1 MIAFHRVVVRTVRAG
16 DADVATTA
24 GAFPLSQLRQAL
36 AGARDVVE
44 LQQIDLFGPKTLQ
57 GSLEFIR
64 ARLRRPNLDFRC
76 NEYLVPGVAR
86 ANDIA
91 DYAFCVAIN
100 RRRID

>member
-1 MIAFHRVVVRTVRAG
+1 V
-16 DADVATTA
+16 
-24 GAFPLSQLRQAL
+24 
-36 AGARDVVE
+36 RDVVE
-44 LQQIDLFGPKTLQ
+44 LQQIDVFDPKTLQ

-64 ARLRRPNLDFRC
+64 TRLRRPNLDFRC
-76 NEYLVPGVAR
+76 NKYLIAGIAR